1 MADGLSKGNVI
12 TPFLNWF
19 NGTSVGTAPTNLQ
32 VQLHTTGGPGASGTS
47 NVSVGNSTKQTV
59 TLTTSAAG
67 SAITLT
73 GTNPSWTNGGTSET
87 ITDISVWGTGG
98 ANFLWS
104 VALSSSQAWVSTNTF
119 TLTTLSVS
127 MTPQAA

>member
-1 MADGLSKGNVI
+1 MADGLSSTNVV

-19 NGTSVGTAPTNLQ
+19 NGTAVGTAPTNLQ
-32 VQLHTTGGPGASGTS
+32 VQLHTASPGASGTTA
-47 NVSVGNSTKQTV
+47 VSVGNNTKKTV
-59 TLTTSAAG
+59 TLTTSASG
-67 SAITLT
+67 SALAIT

-104 VALSSSQAWVSTNTF
+104 VALSSSQAWVNTNTF
-119 TLTTLSVS
+119 TLTTLGVS